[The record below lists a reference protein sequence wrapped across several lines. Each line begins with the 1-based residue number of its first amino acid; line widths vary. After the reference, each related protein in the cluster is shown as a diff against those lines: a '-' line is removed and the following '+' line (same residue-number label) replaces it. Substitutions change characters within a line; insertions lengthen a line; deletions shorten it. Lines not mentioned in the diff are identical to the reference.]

1 MTKHSLLSHKNHNP
15 QCDIIESRIDKDS
28 FITYGVYVNGPN
40 TGDEFFEYYRGSNY
54 NVGSNL
60 PSYSLHKAG
69 EDNVPK
75 AHKIRWNAAREY
87 YQDLMAEI
95 TALEAQELIS

>member
-1 MTKHSLLSHKNHNP
+1 MTNHRLLSHKNHNP

-28 FITYGVYVNGPN
+28 HITYGIYVNGPK

-75 AHKIRWNAAREY
+75 AHKNRWNAARKY

>member
-28 FITYGVYVNGPN
+28 FITYGIYVNGPE
-40 TGDEFFEYYRGSNY
+40 TGNEFFEYYRGSNY
-54 NVGSNL
+54 NVGSSL
-60 PSYSLHKAG
+60 PSYSLHKTG

-75 AHKIRWNAAREY
+75 AHKNRWNEAREY

-95 TALEAQELIS
+95 EALETQELIS

>member
-1 MTKHSLLSHKNHNP
+1 MTKHRLLSHKNHNP

-28 FITYGVYVNGPN
+28 FITYGIYVNGPK

-54 NVGSNL
+54 NVGSKL
-60 PSYSLHKAG
+60 PSYSLNKDG

-75 AHKIRWNAAREY
+75 AHKNRWNAAREY

-95 TALEAQELIS
+95 AALEAQELIS

>member
-28 FITYGVYVNGPN
+28 HITYGIYVNGPKI
-40 TGDEFFEYYRGSNY
+40 GDEFFEYYRGSNY

-60 PSYSLHKAG
+60 PSYSLHKGG

-75 AHKIRWNAAREY
+75 AHKNRWNAARKY
-87 YQDLMAEI
+87 YQDLMVEMAI
-95 TALEAQELIS
+95 LESQVGLS